1 VLAEISVAEGSGL
14 ALVLAAPR
22 AADRRAIMPVLMDAL
37 AQQSRTDDLLARFG
51 DAIGVLLPGARY
63 EEACG
68 YAARVAE
75 ALHRP
80 APEGISTSIDVG
92 IALVYDEP
100 YPDAAVLR
108 RGRAALEAARRADDG
123 LVALCEPEGMLLLD
137 AVAVAALIAQDRAAD
152 EHAGRSSRRHG
163 PHQPGS

>member
-1 VLAEISVAEGSGL
+1 
-14 ALVLAAPR
+14 
-22 AADRRAIMPVLMDAL
+22 MPVLMDAL

-152 EHAGRSSRRHG
+152 ERAGRTPSTAPRRRPG
-163 PHQPGS
+163 PRGPDA